1 MQEEDLGKG
10 VFKKTNV
17 NFESILQ
24 KQREI
29 EEDEKFVISDSL
41 QKFIDDTAS
50 QAGYQNQEKLDK
62 AKIRPEIVNFV
73 EGFTITNL
81 DGLKGS
87 DYDESVQLQKTTEKQ
102 LEEIEKTGQLR
113 PAELTY
119 IKATVG
125 ETNKK
130 LGELLGV
137 STRLKLA
144 FRDFKKELKPLKL
157 AARLGIN
164 KIPIIGKRI
173 DRAIRAEEEGE
184 AEALRIKRGLRKR
197 GAREGRQ
204 GKGDTDVDVAVETP
218 SETQQTKTQAKQV
231 TSQILGID
239 QGTPTNE
246 LFGDRETQVEQER
259 ESDKQFDTTSNIL
272 ERILEES
279 ELTNELLGG
288 KKGKKGAGD
297 GDDDGKDGF
306 SILEVLGM
314 KKLYDFVKAGRVGTL
329 VKNLGAMSVT
339 AGLFA
344 AAAVAGIGIAKVI
357 EKIGTS
363 NVGPK
368 ELEGIKRRSTDLSSS
383 ANNEGVLAEDIEAE
397 NEEDRQNQLEDE
409 YDRGIKEGKLPKDMT
424 FNDYKKAKEDAGIK
438 RELKFEGFMGMNF
451 LGGEANR
458 LKSDADYRLI
468 GAQHNLNKVNEAV
481 IQAEGEMGTGQK
493 IETANTIQADA
504 VEKGSQII
512 NNSNNSGNTIVNNQN
527 NVDASNT
534 QNKTEYGSST
544 IGSKNNTDF
553 VDYY

>member
-50 QAGYQNQEKLDK
+50 QAGYQNQDKLDK

-184 AEALRIKRGLRKR
+184 AEALRIKRGLRK
-197 GAREGRQ
+197 
-204 GKGDTDVDVAVETP
+204 
-218 SETQQTKTQAKQV
+218 
-231 TSQILGID
+231 
-239 QGTPTNE
+239 
-246 LFGDRETQVEQER
+246 
-259 ESDKQFDTTSNIL
+259 
-272 ERILEES
+272 
-279 ELTNELLGG
+279 
-288 KKGKKGAGD
+288 
-297 GDDDGKDGF
+297 
-306 SILEVLGM
+306 
-314 KKLYDFVKAGRVGTL
+314 
-329 VKNLGAMSVT
+329 
-339 AGLFA
+339 
-344 AAAVAGIGIAKVI
+344 
-357 EKIGTS
+357 
-363 NVGPK
+363 
-368 ELEGIKRRSTDLSSS
+368 
-383 ANNEGVLAEDIEAE
+383 
-397 NEEDRQNQLEDE
+397 
-409 YDRGIKEGKLPKDMT
+409 
-424 FNDYKKAKEDAGIK
+424 
-438 RELKFEGFMGMNF
+438 
-451 LGGEANR
+451 
-458 LKSDADYRLI
+458 
-468 GAQHNLNKVNEAV
+468 
-481 IQAEGEMGTGQK
+481 
-493 IETANTIQADA
+493 
-504 VEKGSQII
+504 
-512 NNSNNSGNTIVNNQN
+512 
-527 NVDASNT
+527 
-534 QNKTEYGSST
+534 
-544 IGSKNNTDF
+544 
-553 VDYY
+553 

>member
-279 ELTNELLGG
+279 ELTNELL
-288 KKGKKGAGD
+288 KGAKDLGE
-297 GDDDGKDGF
+297 GKGGF
-306 SILEVLGM
+306 SLLEVLGL
-314 KKLYDFVKAGRVGTL
+314 KKLADFAKAGGVAKL
-329 VKNLGAMSVT
+329 VTNLKALSR
-339 AGLFA
+339 
-344 AAAVAGIGIAKVI
+344 VAGIFGLAATAGIGLGKLIEFIGMRNVGEEEKKVI
-357 EKIGTS
+357 NEQSRDIT
-363 NVGPK
+363 
-368 ELEGIKRRSTDLSSS
+368 SS
-383 ANNEGVLAEDIEAE
+383 ANNEGVLDEDLEAESNARLEGINKDEYKKLRNRGDLDEDITLEQYSKAKKEA
-397 NEEDRQNQLEDE
+397 NVGNKITS
-409 YDRGIKEGKLPKDMT
+409 YFTGKIKEGKLEKIMAVLSGPTTTVEGSVTTNTDT
-424 FNDYKKAKEDAGIK
+424 TSITNNTEKKMDNVATMNES
-438 RELKFEGFMGMNF
+438 GMN
-451 LGGEANR
+451 
-458 LKSDADYRLI
+458 KSVNETSTTI
-468 GAQHNLNKVNEAV
+468 NNLNNN
-481 IQAEGEMGTGQK
+481 IQQ
-493 IETANTIQADA
+493 ND
-504 VEKGSQII
+504 
-512 NNSNNSGNTIVNNQN
+512 NSTNQ
-527 NVDASNT
+527 SNT
-534 QNKTEYGSST
+534 NLGSST
-544 IGSKNNTDF
+544 IGTSNPDTLVKETSIIP
-553 VDYY
+553 

>member
-279 ELTNELLGG
+279 ELTNELL
-288 KKGKKGAGD
+288 KGAKDLGE
-297 GDDDGKDGF
+297 GKGGF
-306 SILEVLGM
+306 SLLEVLGL
-314 KKLYDFVKAGRVGTL
+314 KKLADFAKAGGVAKL
-329 VKNLGAMSVT
+329 VTNLKALSVT
-339 AGLFA
+339 AGIFGA
-344 AAAVAGIGIAKVI
+344 AAAAGIGLGKLIEAIGMRNVGEEEKKVI
-357 EKIGTS
+357 NEQSRDIT
-363 NVGPK
+363 
-368 ELEGIKRRSTDLSSS
+368 SS
-383 ANNEGVLAEDIEAE
+383 ANNEGVLDEDLEAESNARLEGINKDEYKKLRNRGDLDEDITLEQYSKAKKEA
-397 NEEDRQNQLEDE
+397 NVGNKITS
-409 YDRGIKEGKLPKDMT
+409 YFTGKIKEGKLEKIMAVLSGPTTTVEGSVTTNTDT
-424 FNDYKKAKEDAGIK
+424 TSITNNTEKKMDNVATMNES
-438 RELKFEGFMGMNF
+438 GMN
-451 LGGEANR
+451 
-458 LKSDADYRLI
+458 KSVNETSTTI
-468 GAQHNLNKVNEAV
+468 NNLNNN
-481 IQAEGEMGTGQK
+481 IQQ
-493 IETANTIQADA
+493 ND
-504 VEKGSQII
+504 
-512 NNSNNSGNTIVNNQN
+512 NSTNQ
-527 NVDASNT
+527 SNT
-534 QNKTEYGSST
+534 NLGSST
-544 IGSKNNTDF
+544 IGTSNPDTLVKETSIIP
-553 VDYY
+553 

>member
-157 AARLGIN
+157 AARIGLTN
-164 KIPIIGKRI
+164 IPILGKRI
-173 DRAIRAEEEGE
+173 ERAIRAEEEGE

-197 GAREGRQ
+197 EARGAR
-204 GKGDTDVDVAVETP
+204 KAGDLDVAETQTE
-218 SETQQTKTQAKQV
+218 SETQQTKTQAKQATAQV
-231 TSQILGID
+231 LGRD
-239 QGTPTNE
+239 NSRTE
-246 LFGDRETQVEQER
+246 LAVDKEQRVEEER
-259 ESDKQFDTTSNIL
+259 ESDTQFETTSNIL

-288 KKGKKGAGD
+288 KGKKGALAGD
-297 GDDDGKDGF
+297 GDKDGF
-306 SILEVLGM
+306 SILEVLGL
-314 KKLYDFVKAGRVGTL
+314 KKLADFAKAGG
-329 VKNLGAMSVT
+329 VT
-339 AGLFA
+339 RLITSLKSLTR
-344 AAAVAGIGIAKVI
+344 VAGIFGLAATAGIGLGKMIEAIGMRNVGEEEKKVI
-357 EKIGTS
+357 NEQSRDIT
-363 NVGPK
+363 
-368 ELEGIKRRSTDLSSS
+368 SS
-383 ANNEGVLAEDIEAE
+383 ANNEGVLDEDLEAESNARLEGINKDEYKKLRNRGDLDEDITLEQYSRAKKEARVG
-397 NEEDRQNQLEDE
+397 NKITS
-409 YDRGIKEGKLPKDMT
+409 YFTGKIKEGKLEKIM
-424 FNDYKKAKEDAGIK
+424 AVLAGPTTTV
-438 RELKFEGFMGMNF
+438 EGDVTTNTDTSSITNNTTQKMDNVATMNESGMN
-451 LGGEANR
+451 
-458 LKSDADYRLI
+458 KS
-468 GAQHNLNKVNEAV
+468 VNE
-481 IQAEGEMGTGQK
+481 T
-493 IETANTIQADA
+493 TSTT
-504 VEKGSQII
+504 
-512 NNSNNSGNTIVNNQN
+512 NNVVNNNVQQN
-527 NVDASNT
+527 DNSQNT
-534 QNKTEYGSST
+534 NKTEYGSST
-544 IGSKNNTDF
+544 IGTKNNAGFSDF
-553 VDYY
+553 Y

>member
-1 MQEEDLGKG
+1 MAEENLGKG

-50 QAGYQNQEKLDK
+50 QAGYQNQDKLDK

-204 GKGDTDVDVAVETP
+204 GKGDTDVDVAAETP
-218 SETQQTKTQAKQV
+218 SETQQTKTQAKQA
-231 TSQILGID
+231 TSQILGIG
-239 QGTPTNE
+239 QSETPD
-246 LFGDRETQVEQER
+246 LFADKEQRVEEER

-288 KKGKKGAGD
+288 KGGKGLLGDDKGKG
-297 GDDDGKDGF
+297 GF
-306 SILEVLGM
+306 SILEVLGL
-314 KKLYDFVKAGRVGTL
+314 KKLADFAKAGG
-329 VKNLGAMSVT
+329 VT
-339 AGLFA
+339 KLITSLKSLTR
-344 AAAVAGIGIAKVI
+344 VAGIFGLAATAGIGLGKLIEFIGMRNVGEEEKKVI
-357 EKIGTS
+357 NEQSRDI
-363 NVGPK
+363 
-368 ELEGIKRRSTDLSSS
+368 SSS
-383 ANNEGVLAEDIEAE
+383 ANNEGVLMEDIEAE
-397 NEEDRQNQLEDE
+397 NNARLEGINKDE
-409 YDRGIKEGKLPKDMT
+409 YKKLMNRGDLDENITLEQ
-424 FNDYKKAKEDAGIK
+424 YSKAKKEANVGNKITSYFTGKIKDAKVEKIMSVLAAGSTTTI
-438 RELKFEGFMGMNF
+438 EGDVTTNTDTSSITNNTEKKMDNVNQMNESGMN
-451 LGGEANR
+451 
-458 LKSDADYRLI
+458 KS
-468 GAQHNLNKVNEAV
+468 VNESSS
-481 IQAEGEMGTGQK
+481 T
-493 IETANTIQADA
+493 TNN
-504 VEKGSQII
+504 I
-512 NNSNNSGNTIVNNQN
+512 NNNIQQNDNSQNT
-527 NVDASNT
+527 
-534 QNKTEYGSST
+534 NKTEYGSST
-544 IGSKNNTDF
+544 IGTSNPDTLVKETSIIP
-553 VDYY
+553 

>member
-204 GKGDTDVDVAVETP
+204 ARGDTDIDVAAETP
-218 SETQQTKTQAKQV
+218 SEIQQTKTQAKQV

-279 ELTNELLGG
+279 ELTNELL
-288 KKGKKGAGD
+288 KGAKDLGE
-297 GDDDGKDGF
+297 GKGGF
-306 SILEVLGM
+306 SLLEVLGL
-314 KKLYDFVKAGRVGTL
+314 KKLADFAKAGGVAKL
-329 VKNLGAMSVT
+329 VTNLKALSVT
-339 AGLFA
+339 AGIFGA
-344 AAAVAGIGIAKVI
+344 AAAAGIGLGKLIEAIGMRNVGEEEKKVI
-357 EKIGTS
+357 NEQSRDIT
-363 NVGPK
+363 
-368 ELEGIKRRSTDLSSS
+368 SS
-383 ANNEGVLAEDIEAE
+383 ANNEGVLNEDLEAESNARLEGINKDEYKKLRNRGDLDEDITLEQYSKAKKEA
-397 NEEDRQNQLEDE
+397 NVGNKITS
-409 YDRGIKEGKLPKDMT
+409 YFTGKIKEGKLEKIMAVLSGPTTTVEGSVTTNTDT
-424 FNDYKKAKEDAGIK
+424 TSITNNTEKKMDNVATMNES
-438 RELKFEGFMGMNF
+438 GMN
-451 LGGEANR
+451 
-458 LKSDADYRLI
+458 KSVNETSTTI
-468 GAQHNLNKVNEAV
+468 NNLNNN
-481 IQAEGEMGTGQK
+481 IQQ
-493 IETANTIQADA
+493 ND
-504 VEKGSQII
+504 
-512 NNSNNSGNTIVNNQN
+512 NSTNQ
-527 NVDASNT
+527 SNT
-534 QNKTEYGSST
+534 NLGSST
-544 IGSKNNTDF
+544 IGTSNPDTLVKETSIIP
-553 VDYY
+553 

>member
-197 GAREGRQ
+197 EARGAR
-204 GKGDTDVDVAVETP
+204 KAGDLDVAETQTE
-218 SETQQTKTQAKQV
+218 SETQQTKTQAKQATAQV
-231 TSQILGID
+231 LGI
-239 QGTPTNE
+239 GNKRPE
-246 LFGDRETQVEQER
+246 LANKEQAVEEER
-259 ESDKQFDTTSNIL
+259 ESDTQFETTSTIL

-288 KKGKKGAGD
+288 KGKKGALAGD
-297 GDDDGKDGF
+297 GDKGGF
-306 SILEVLGM
+306 SILEVLGL
-314 KKLYDFVKAGRVGTL
+314 KKLADFAKAGG
-329 VKNLGAMSVT
+329 VT
-339 AGLFA
+339 KLITSLKSLTK
-344 AAAVAGIGIAKVI
+344 VAGIFGLAATAGIGLGKLIEFIGMRNVGEEEKKVI
-357 EKIGTS
+357 NEQSRDIT
-363 NVGPK
+363 
-368 ELEGIKRRSTDLSSS
+368 SS
-383 ANNEGVLAEDIEAE
+383 ANNEGVLDEDLEAESNARLEGINKDEYKKLRNRGDLDEDITLEQYSRAKKEAKVG
-397 NEEDRQNQLEDE
+397 NKITS
-409 YDRGIKEGKLPKDMT
+409 YFTGKIKEGKLEKIM
-424 FNDYKKAKEDAGIK
+424 AVLAGPTTTV
-438 RELKFEGFMGMNF
+438 EGDVTTNTDTSSITNNTTQKMDNVATMNESGMN
-451 LGGEANR
+451 
-458 LKSDADYRLI
+458 KS
-468 GAQHNLNKVNEAV
+468 VNE
-481 IQAEGEMGTGQK
+481 T
-493 IETANTIQADA
+493 TSTT
-504 VEKGSQII
+504 
-512 NNSNNSGNTIVNNQN
+512 NNVVNNNVQQN
-527 NVDASNT
+527 DNSQNT
-534 QNKTEYGSST
+534 NKTEYGSST
-544 IGSKNNTDF
+544 IGTKNNAGFSDF
-553 VDYY
+553 Y